1 MKIKFILSHPVQ
13 YQTPFIN
20 FLTKNHLK
28 VQVRYRSKVTNKKH
42 FDPGFKRNI
51 KWEFDLT
58 KGHKYKYLNFI
69 GPDTSGKYLPLT
81 TNFYQ
86 NIFDD
91 DDDIILLHG
100 NKNWYNI
107 LIILLSK
114 IFNKKVFLRDEPHH
128 TSTFRTQIGNIF
140 NKIYYFIIDYF
151 ISVFLSIGKANK
163 KYYLSNF
170 INKNKIINVPYSV
183 DNNFFSTTKKKINKK
198 KIFLTVAK
206 FQHRKGYDI
215 LLNSIKTLNFKY
227 KDAFYCE
234 FWFVGD
240 GETKENS
247 LNFVKTNKINNVKFF
262 PFRNQKQL
270 KKFYQ
275 KSDVF
280 ILPSRLEPWGLVI
293 NEAMASSNAI
303 ICSDIVGSSFD
314 LVKKGSNGFT
324 FKTESY
330 LDLAKKIEFFLNKK
344 NISTYQKN
352 SYKIISKWGFTEG
365 LIGLKKAIKF
375 IKNK

>member
-1 MKIKFILSHPVQ
+1 MKIKLILSHPVQ

-20 FLTKNHLK
+20 FLTNNNLDIE
-28 VQVRYRSKVTNKKH
+28 VCYRSKITNKKH
-42 FDPGFKRNI
+42 YDPGFRKNI

-58 KGHKYKYLNFI
+58 KGHKHKYLNFI
-69 GPDTSGKYLPLT
+69 GPATRGKYLPIT
-81 TNFYQ
+81 TDFYK

-91 DDDIILLHG
+91 DAEIILLHG

-107 LIILLSK
+107 LIIFFCK
-114 IFNKKVFLRDEPHH
+114 IFNKKVFLRDEPHF
-128 TSTFRTQIGNIF
+128 TSTIRTPTGIIF
-140 NKIYYFIIDYF
+140 NKIYYLIINLFVD
-151 ISVFLSIGKANK
+151 VFLSIGRANK
-163 KYYLSNF
+163 DYYLSNF
-170 INKNKIINVPYSV
+170 IKKNKIINVPYSV
-183 DNNFFSTTKKKINKK
+183 NNNFFNSVKKKNNKK

-215 LLNSIKTLNFKY
+215 LLNSIKILNLKY
-227 KDAFYCE
+227 KNNFNCQ

-240 GETKENS
+240 GETKKDS
-247 LNFVKTNKINNVKFF
+247 IRFVKENKITNVKFF
-262 PFRNQKQL
+262 PFQNQKQL
-270 KKFYQ
+270 KKYYM
-275 KSDVF
+275 KSDIF

-303 ICSDIVGSSFD
+303 ICADCVGSSFD
-314 LVKKGSNGFT
+314 IVKKNSNGFT

-330 LDLAKKIEFFLNKK
+330 VDLANKIEFFLNKK

-352 SYKIISKWGFTEG
+352 SYKIISKWGFAES
-365 LIGLKKAIKF
+365 LNGLKKAIKF